1 MNDKYARVLYTH
13 TYECL
18 VYSSIGRLAN
28 SRSTSVKASEEGF
41 IVSVFHDLW
50 AVSREKLWQIY
61 RPDKMLIDPS
71 IKYYG
76 IISLQ
81 FSRSKWNEKFSYLP
95 RYYSSDFL
103 LIYNKIP
110 SIFKPRARITRI
122 KNSYSRTRPTRTD
135 ILLSSFSDHEPA
147 ACFAYAARHH
157 HCAFDRVAPVTSRP
171 IDLPWGHSASQWFV
185 RGCTLFLDWDHGF
198 WRSFEMERSEKQ
210 RERERETT
218 LTARLDAGKS
228 PLFFLEPRRL
238 SLSLEERRG
247 EASH

>member
-1 MNDKYARVLYTH
+1 MY
-13 TYECL
+13 
-18 VYSSIGRLAN
+18 
-28 SRSTSVKASEEGF
+28 F
-41 IVSVFHDLW
+41 
-50 AVSREKLWQIY
+50 
-61 RPDKMLIDPS
+61 
-71 IKYYG
+71 
-76 IISLQ
+76 
-81 FSRSKWNEKFSYLP
+81 EKFSYLP

-157 HCAFDRVAPVTSRP
+157 HCAFNRVAPVTSRP

-210 RERERETT
+210 RERERDYFNGASRRRKVS
-218 LTARLDAGKS
+218 LVFSGTA
-228 PLFFLEPRRL
+228 PTL
-238 SLSLEERRG
+238 SLSRGEERRSKSLG
-247 EASH
+247 SKASRDRTWTGLG

>member
-28 SRSTSVKASEEGF
+28 SRSTSVEASEEGF

-71 IKYYG
+71 IKHHG
-76 IISLQ
+76 IISAIFEIEMYSEK
-81 FSRSKWNEKFSYLP
+81 FSYDIIHPTFYLFITKFPLYSNLERGLHELKIVTRGPGQTFSSRLSRVTNRPRVLLTLPATIVHLIVLRRWRHGQLTSPEATPRANGLYGDVRYSWTETTVSDARSKWN
-95 RYYSSDFL
+95 D
-103 LIYNKIP
+103 
-110 SIFKPRARITRI
+110 
-122 KNSYSRTRPTRTD
+122 
-135 ILLSSFSDHEPA
+135 
-147 ACFAYAARHH
+147 
-157 HCAFDRVAPVTSRP
+157 
-171 IDLPWGHSASQWFV
+171 
-185 RGCTLFLDWDHGF
+185 
-198 WRSFEMERSEKQ
+198 Q
-210 RERERETT
+210 RNRERETT

-238 SLSLEERRG
+238 SLEERRG